1 MAPRFLPVLMNS
13 RSHLDHIADR
23 LTDSGR
29 MTGPVVI
36 VGHSAGAAAGSWIA
50 PRLVE
55 GGVDVCG
62 LVYVDGNDSPNHL
75 IEKAWPRLESLPI
88 RAVMAPPSPCNRDGQ
103 LTQLL
108 ESRRPGS
115 VEIIPGAGHGDI
127 EMLGAAVYRRVCK
140 DTSGP
145 QEWRAVQSAVLDAVG
160 ELFKAA

>member
-140 DTSGP
+140 DTTGVE
-145 QEWRAVQSAVLDAVG
+145 EWHVVQAAVVRAIEWILR
-160 ELFKAA
+160 AA